1 MTEVYFHCSDAE
13 NIFIAR
19 RGAGVEL
26 NEAFIHAERMV
37 RTMVMMPNTEDWR
50 EWVLHVTDEF
60 GNELFALPFASV
72 VGKLH

>member
-13 NIFIAR
+13 NVFIAR

-37 RTMVMMPNTEDWR
+37 RTMVGFRCSWLKP
-50 EWVLHVTDEF
+50 LKQ
-60 GNELFALPFASV
+60 A
-72 VGKLH
+72 